1 MRLQFTLHAQKRM
14 QQRRVSEDDVR
25 WVLFEPDDI
34 ENYNGEAVA
43 IRSGAE
49 RMIKVVYELL
59 PGDIYRVITVI
70 AQRVRSG
77 RRSI

>member
-1 MRLQFTLHAQKRM
+1 MRLQFTLHARKRM
-14 QQRRVSEDDVR
+14 QQRRISEDDVR

-34 ENYNGEAVA
+34 ENYNGEAMA
-43 IRSGAE
+43 IRSGVE

-59 PGDIYRVITVI
+59 PGDTYRVITVI
-70 AQRVRSG
+70 AQRIRSG